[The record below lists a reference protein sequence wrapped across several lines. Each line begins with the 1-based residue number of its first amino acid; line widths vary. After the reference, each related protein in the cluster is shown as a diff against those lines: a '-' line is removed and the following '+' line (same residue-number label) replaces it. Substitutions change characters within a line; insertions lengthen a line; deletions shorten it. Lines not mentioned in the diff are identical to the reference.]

1 MKFSTLLKACLAV
14 SALAVI
20 SAYPAS
26 TDISVTPLSATSQA
40 PPNVIFGVDDS
51 GSMDFEVLMSTSDG
65 ALWWNTS
72 NKNFYSNG
80 TFNFNDTGSSGSPW
94 MKYAYLFPNGQST
107 SNDSDLRRYADS
119 NSDHYAIP
127 PLPQYSYMRS
137 SDYNPLYYNPNV
149 TYVAWPTAY
158 VGSAMKSFG
167 DANTAATRS
176 HPYYP
181 TQSSSSPYLWNLA
194 TTVAAQNSAAGNTAF
209 RMFSGM
215 TITAKWASD
224 NGYTT
229 IYYKPKNGNWTSSNM
244 ASDLTVPD
252 AATYW
257 DVSLPYRPATYY
269 VKDATC
275 KANTAGC
282 NATPDGSYVRE
293 WQITAAN
300 SLKFPGGRT
309 YSAELQNFANW
320 FQYYR
325 KRKLMLAS
333 GMGQVLTN
341 LKGMYGAYTN
351 FNSGA
356 GTDVTMYDFSSTDNS
371 KNGSALLGAIYQSVA
386 SGGTPTLETLNFI
399 GKQFMRTDANAPVK
413 FACQQNAGFILTDGY
428 ANKST
433 VTPPS
438 YSASSNFIN
447 SAPYTSIPKPSLAD
461 IASSYFV
468 NNLRGDLTKGL
479 VPVNSTDSSWNADK
493 NSDPHMNTYAVALGA
508 RGYIYGQNAAQTAN
522 PNLNPPAWV
531 ATSQNY
537 SPNALDDLWH
547 ATINGRGQMF
557 RATNAADLTSFFQQV
572 LQSLLSKSASNAA
585 IAVSSTNGGGAAFM
599 ASYNGQN
606 WSGELTA
613 APIDPTTG
621 FINAAAPLWKA
632 RDQLT
637 SLTPSGRRI
646 GTYDNGKGV
655 AFAAGS
661 GAGFL
666 QPATI
671 SLLNTPGKTDG
682 ASVLGYLRGDRSL
695 EGSTYRTR
703 SSLLGDIVSA
713 EPVYVAG
720 AAAYYSDPGYPSFQ
734 SQLASRK
741 SAIYQGA
748 NDGMLH
754 AFDASSGAELWA
766 YVPGALLTSSGKMNA
781 YTVTPYTH
789 QYYVDATPAVGDVYM
804 AGTKTWQTLLVG
816 GLGAGG
822 SGYYALDVTS
832 STAQSDADVASK
844 VKWEFPNSSTS
855 STDAANLG
863 LTFGKPVLAKTKA
876 MGWVVLVPSGYNNN
890 VVRNG
895 GTQGDGKGRLFVLD
909 PATGNV
915 LKSISTGVGDT
926 TTPSGLAYISAF
938 AANGA
943 TDATIDY
950 VYGGDLLGNV
960 WRFDLSGTTA
970 TAWNV
975 SKLASLADS
984 TGKVQPISSA
994 PELTVYNGQ
1003 RMVFVGTG
1011 LLLGQSDLGVS
1022 NVQSMYAL
1030 VDKMTAAPLISN
1042 VRTALVKRAVTL
1054 SGSVRHISNT
1064 PAIDYTKNPGWY
1076 FDLPGS
1082 GERVVTNPTAVAGI
1096 LVFTTDI
1103 PSAATCGSS
1112 SYLYAVD
1119 LTTGGELP
1127 STNFTLTGQSPW
1139 TGIALS
1145 NTALSSRPSLVAL
1158 TNGNLD
1164 ALTQQSNATSSTS
1177 RLPINL
1183 LGTSKRVAW
1192 KEVYIQK

>member
-1 MKFSTLLKACLAV
+1 MKLSSLLKVCLAISSV
-14 SALAVI
+14 AVI
-20 SAYPAS
+20 SAYSAS

-40 PPNVIFGVDDS
+40 PPNVIFGIDDS
-51 GSMDFEVLMSTSDG
+51 GSMDFEVLMNTSDG
-65 ALWWNTS
+65 ALWWDTS
-72 NKNFYSNG
+72 NKNFYSG
-80 TFNFNDTGSSGSPW
+80 GKFNFNDTGSSGNGW
-94 MKYAYLFPNGQST
+94 MKFAYLFPNGQST

-119 NSDHYAIP
+119 TSDHFAVP

-137 SDYNPLYYNPNV
+137 ADYNPIYYNPNV
-149 TYVAWPTAY
+149 TYVAWPSAY
-158 VGSAMKSFG
+158 MGGAMKSFSN
-167 DANTAATRS
+167 ASTAATRS

-181 TQSSSSPYLWNLA
+181 TQSSSSPYTWNMA
-194 TTVAAQNSAAGNTAF
+194 GTVAVQGNPGANTTF
-209 RMFSGM
+209 RMFPGM
-215 TITAKWASD
+215 VIPFAWASA
-224 NGYTT
+224 NSLTQIT
-229 IYYKPKNGNWTSSNM
+229 YKKNGGSWTTTNIS
-244 ASDLTVPD
+244 SDLTIPSNV
-252 AATYW
+252 TYW

-275 KANTAGC
+275 TASTAGC
-282 NATPDGSYVRE
+282 NATPDGAFVRE
-293 WQITAAN
+293 WQIVPAN
-300 SLKFPGGRT
+300 SGKFPGGRS
-309 YSAELQNFANW
+309 YADELQNFANW

-325 KRKLMLAS
+325 KRKLMLGS

-356 GTDVTMYDFSSTDNS
+356 GTNVTMYDFSSTDNS

-386 SGGTPTLETLNFI
+386 AGGTPTLETLNFI
-399 GKQFMRTDANAPVK
+399 GGQFMRTDTNAPVK

-438 YSASSNFIN
+438 YSASSSFIN
-447 SAPYTSIPKPSLAD
+447 TAPYSAIPKPSLAD

-468 NNLRGDLTKGL
+468 NNLRTDLTAGL

-493 NSDPHMNTYAVALGA
+493 NPNLHMNTYAVALGA
-508 RGYIYGQNAAQTAN
+508 KGYIYGQNTAQAN
-522 PNLNPPAWV
+522 SPNLNPPTWV

-637 SLTPSGRRI
+637 SRTASNRWI

-655 AFAAGS
+655 AFATGTGGLLAS
-661 GAGFL
+661 
-666 QPATI
+666 TVN
-671 SLLNTPGKTDG
+671 LLNSSGKTDG
-682 ASVLGYLRGDRSL
+682 ASVLAYLRGDRSL
-695 EGSTYRTR
+695 EGTTYRTR

-720 AAAYYSDPGYPSFQ
+720 ATAYYTDAGYAGFQ

-741 SAIYQGA
+741 PAIYQGA

-766 YVPGALLTSSGKMNA
+766 YVPGALLTASGKMNA

-804 AGTKTWQTLLVG
+804 AGIKAWKTLLVG

-832 STAQSDADVASK
+832 SMAQSDADVASK
-844 VKWEFPNSSTS
+844 VKWEFPNSATS

-863 LTFGKPVLAKTKA
+863 LTFGKPILAKTKA

-915 LKSISTGVGDT
+915 LQSISTGVGDT
-926 TTPSGLAYISAF
+926 TTPSGLAYISAY
-938 AANGA
+938 AANGSA
-943 TDATIDY
+943 DATIDY

-960 WRFDLSGTTA
+960 WRFDLSGAAA
-970 TAWNV
+970 TSWNV

-984 TGKVQPISSA
+984 SGKAQPISSA
-994 PELTVYNGQ
+994 PELTTYNGQ

-1030 VDKMTAAPLISN
+1030 VDNMTAAPLISN
-1042 VRTALVKRAVTL
+1042 VRTTLVKRTVTL

-1064 PAIDYTKNPGWY
+1064 PAVDYTKNPGWY

-1082 GERVVTNPTAVAGI
+1082 GERVVTNPAAIAGI

-1127 STNFTLTGQSPW
+1127 STNFTSSGLSPW

-1158 TNGNLD
+1158 NNGNLD

-1177 RLPINL
+1177 QLPINL
-1183 LGTSKRVAW
+1183 LSKSKRVAW

>member
-1 MKFSTLLKACLAV
+1 MKLSTLLKVCLGI
-14 SALAVI
+14 SALAMI
-20 SAYPAS
+20 SAYSAS
-26 TDISVTPLSATSQA
+26 TDIAVTPLSATSQA
-40 PPNVIFGVDDS
+40 APNVIFGIDDS
-51 GSMDFEVLMSTSDG
+51 GSMDFEVLMNTSDG
-65 ALWWNTS
+65 ALWWDTG
-72 NKNFYSNG
+72 NKNFYSG
-80 TFNFNDTGSSGSPW
+80 GKFNFNDNGSAGNGW
-94 MKYAYLFPNGQST
+94 MKYAYLFPNGQSS

-119 NSDHYAIP
+119 TSDHYAVP

-137 SDYNPLYYNPNV
+137 SDYNPLYYNPSV
-149 TYVAWPTAY
+149 TYVPWPSAY
-158 VGSAMKSFG
+158 IGGAMKSFS
-167 DANTAATRS
+167 AASTAAVRS

-181 TQSSSSPYLWNLA
+181 TQTSSSPYVWNLA
-194 TTVAAQNSAAGNTAF
+194 GTVAVQSNPGANTTF
-209 RMFSGM
+209 RMYPGM
-215 TITAKWASD
+215 VIPLAWASA
-224 NGYTT
+224 NGLTQITYR
-229 IYYKPKNGNWTSSNM
+229 KNGGSWGTININADLPVPSN
-244 ASDLTVPD
+244 V
-252 AATYW
+252 TYW

-275 KANTAGC
+275 TASTAGC
-282 NATPDGSYVRE
+282 IAMPDGGFVRE

-300 SLKFPGGRT
+300 SQKFPSGRT
-309 YSAELQNFANW
+309 YTDELQNFANW

-341 LKGMYGAYTN
+341 LKGMFGGYTN

-356 GTDVTMYDFSSTDNS
+356 GSAITMYDFSSTDNAKS
-371 KNGSALLGAIYQSVA
+371 GSALLGAIYQSVA

-399 GKQFMRTDANAPVK
+399 GSQFMRTDANAPVK
-413 FACQQNAGFILTDGY
+413 YACQQNAGFILTDGY

-433 VTPPS
+433 VAPPS
-438 YSASSNFIN
+438 YLSSSSLIN
-447 SAPYTSIPKPSLAD
+447 SAPYTNIPKPSLAD

-468 NNLRGDLTKGL
+468 NNLRSDLTAGL
-479 VPVNSTDSSWNADK
+479 VPVNTTDTSWNADK
-493 NSDPHMNTYAVALGA
+493 NPNLHMNTYAVALGA
-508 RGYIYGQNAAQTAN
+508 KGYIYGQNTAQAN
-522 PNLNPPAWV
+522 SPNLNPPTWV

-613 APIDPTTG
+613 APIDPSTG

-632 RDQLT
+632 REQLT
-637 SLTPSGRRI
+637 GRSPGSRLI
-646 GTYDNGKGV
+646 ATYDGGKGV
-655 AFAAGS
+655 LFDS
-661 GAGFL
+661 GTGGL
-666 QPATI
+666 QASTI
-671 SLLNTPGKTDG
+671 NLLNSPGKTDG
-682 ASVLGYLRGDRSL
+682 PSVLAYLRGDRSL

-703 SSLLGDIVSA
+703 TSLLGDIVSA

-720 AAAYYSDPGYPSFQ
+720 AAAYYSDAGYAGFQ
-734 SQLASRK
+734 RQLTSRK
-741 SAIYQGA
+741 PAIYQGA

-766 YVPGALLTSSGKMNA
+766 YVPGALLTANGKMNA
-781 YTVTPYTH
+781 YTITPYAH
-789 QYYVDATPAVGDVYM
+789 QYYVDATPAVGDVYL
-804 AGTKTWQTLLVG
+804 AGTKSWSTLLVG

-832 STAQSDADVASK
+832 STAQKAADVASK
-844 VKWEFPNSSTS
+844 VKWEFPNSATS
-855 STDAANLG
+855 NADAANLG

-890 VVRNG
+890 VTRN

-915 LKSISTGVGDT
+915 IQSMSTGVGDT

-960 WRFDLSGTTA
+960 WRFDLSGASTS
-970 TAWNV
+970 AWNV
-975 SKLASLADS
+975 SKLASLVDGS
-984 TGKVQPISSA
+984 GKAQPISSA

-1003 RMVFVGTG
+1003 RLVFVGTG
-1011 LLLGQSDLGVS
+1011 LLLGQSDLSVS

-1030 VDKMTAAPLISN
+1030 VDTMTAVPLISN
-1042 VRTALVKRAVTL
+1042 VRTTLVKRAVTL

-1064 PAIDYTKNPGWY
+1064 PAIDFSKSPGWY

-1127 STNFTLTGQSPW
+1127 STNFISSAMSPW

-1158 TNGNLD
+1158 SNGNLD

-1177 RLPINL
+1177 QLPINL
-1183 LGTSKRVAW
+1183 LSKSKRVAW